1 MASHRQVAARTRGR
15 RVWSIVILTAVLA
28 TLMLPIRDSWGLPDP
43 VTESSQAPAG
53 NLARGNVASASSSE
67 SPKLAARRAV
77 DGRLVTRW
85 SSAFGATA
93 APQQWWMVDLGSVH
107 SVGKVVIFWE
117 AAYAKD
123 YDVEISAD
131 GLTWTTPATVR
142 GASAPLVRSHSF
154 SEVSARYVRVMMTEK
169 GTQWGYSFWEVRV
182 YGRASPSPSP
192 TPPPQ
197 PPPPSGAG
205 ESNFFQNAA
214 TPWDPWVRPA
224 SGDCQTFFQGRYD
237 QMLFYPPY
245 SDPCMG
251 SGFTGGLG
259 YRDVQ
264 AIYKDGAG
272 NPQAPQWVL
281 KDSVGQYAHV
291 NWGCG
296 GGTCPL
302 FAADIGSQA
311 FRDNYISEARKWME
325 FGYRGIFI
333 DDANWHINVSDQ
345 WGNALAPIDPRT
357 GAAMTIDDWRRYMA
371 DFIEQVQAA
380 FPTKEI
386 VINSVWWRPESSL
399 SNPDVQRGVRA
410 ATQWYLERGTDDV
423 RLGQSWE
430 ALLAHIDTLQT
441 LGADVILDNYY
452 ADTRLEAEFEMATY
466 FLISTGNDTYSADYR
481 SRPDD
486 FWGAYTTS
494 LGEPAGPRYV
504 MGNGVYRRDFAGGVV
519 LVNEPASGAT
529 QTVSLGTS
537 YVDLDGVSHT
547 SVTLAPGQAWVLR
560 K

>member
-1 MASHRQVAARTRGR
+1 MTGHRHVAGRTGR
-15 RVWSIVILTAVLA
+15 NPGRAWSIVVLTAVLA
-28 TLMLPIRDSWGLPDP
+28 TLMLPIRQSWGLPDRD
-43 VTESSQAPAG
+43 TENGQAPAG
-53 NLARGNVASASSSE
+53 NLALGDVASASSSE
-67 SPKLAARRAV
+67 SPQLGARRAV
-77 DGRLVTRW
+77 DGRRVTRW
-85 SSAFGATA
+85 SSEFGATA
-93 APQQWWMVDLGSVH
+93 SPQQWWMVDLGSVNT
-107 SVGKVVIFWE
+107 VGRVVIFWE

-131 GLTWTTPATVR
+131 GLTWTTPVTVR
-142 GASAPLVRSHSF
+142 EATAASTRSHSF
-154 SEVSARYVRVMMTEK
+154 PEGAARYVRVMMTAK

-182 YGRASPSPSP
+182 YGRPSPPPSPSP
-192 TPPPQ
+192 
-197 PPPPSGAG
+197 PSGVG
-205 ESNFFQNAA
+205 QSNFFHNAA
-214 TPWDPWVRPA
+214 TPWDQWVQPV
-224 SGDCQTFFQGRYD
+224 SGDCRTFFQGRYQ

-245 SDPCMG
+245 SDPCMAAG
-251 SGFTGGLG
+251 YTGGLG
-259 YRDVQ
+259 YQDVQ

-281 KDSVGQYAHV
+281 KDSAGQNTYV

-311 FRDNYISEARKWME
+311 FRDNYINEARRWME

-333 DDANWHINVSDQ
+333 DDANWHMNVSDR
-345 WGNALAPIDPRT
+345 WGNGLAPIDPRT

-386 VINSVWWRPESSL
+386 VINSVWWRSESSL
-399 SNPDVQRGVRA
+399 TNPDVLRGVRA

-494 LGEPAGPRYV
+494 LGEPIGPRYV
-504 MGNGVYRRDFAGGVV
+504 MGNGVYRRDFSGGVV
-519 LVNEPASGAT
+519 LVNEPAAGGT
-529 QTVSLGTS
+529 QTVSLGAT
-537 YVDLDGVSHT
+537 YVDLDGVSRT

-560 K
+560 R